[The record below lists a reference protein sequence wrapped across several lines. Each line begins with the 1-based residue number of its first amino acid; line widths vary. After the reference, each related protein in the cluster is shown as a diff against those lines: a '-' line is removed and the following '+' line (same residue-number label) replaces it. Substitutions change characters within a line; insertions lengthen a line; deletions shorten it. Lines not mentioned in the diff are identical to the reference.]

1 MSNRFLL
8 LEKELSVFDANNT
21 KKKKKGFMSKIKS
34 KYSMQKAAAA
44 VIAAVGVGWKIF
56 EFAWAQTAG
65 DIRVKLTRME
75 GAKLPN
81 DDTSLQNKG
90 AWQNKEIRVYR
101 KMETVA
107 GDEISAKFDLTYK
120 YNGYGVGY
128 IDIDHIYSND
138 AIIWGLDVEAKLMKG
153 PDYTSSNGGHMVS
166 SVELT
171 FNYRFHSNIHND
183 IIKVS
188 RYKLFG
194 DGRVE

>member
-1 MSNRFLL
+1 MNNRFLF
-8 LEKELSVFDANNT
+8 LEEELSVFDAKRQ
-21 KKKKKGFMSKIKS
+21 KKKKPGYRAKA
-34 KYSMQKAAAA
+34 KYAMQKGAAA

-65 DIRVKLTRME
+65 DIRIKLTRME
-75 GAKLPN
+75 GSKLPN
-81 DDTSLQNKG
+81 DDTSLQNRG
-90 AWQNKEIRVYR
+90 SWHNKTIRVYR

-107 GDEISAKFDLTYK
+107 GDEISAKFDLKYK

-128 IDIDHIYSND
+128 IDIDHVYSND
-138 AIIWGLDVEAKLMKG
+138 AFAWGLDVEAKLMQG
-153 PDYTSSNGGHMVS
+153 PDYNSRNGSHKVS

-171 FNYRFHSNIHND
+171 FNYRFHSNLHND
-183 IIKVS
+183 VIKVS